1 MIRSLYLSLIYFF
14 LISCNQNNDLKDNVL
29 LSNEITFDVFVNDY
43 KLIDS
48 DSLQVKL
55 SFINTDSS
63 KVVLDWS
70 TNDILNG
77 QFDLGRD
84 SLNTHIKNI
93 PVSQGA
99 DSVFIDIKQNDI
111 SINSFSIKVEPRNEQ
126 KVVIVSDSESN
137 FSGLLNENRLFTYNL
152 IKTES
157 FKKYDFSG
165 YDILIVESVKE
176 FSDNLIREIQKFM
189 LRKKTILY
197 FMGNV
202 NTAYLSQT
210 LDYPT
215 IKAIRGSS
223 KNQFFKLDSEYP
235 NKYLS
240 SNSKEFKI
248 FRFFELKN
256 YKSDEA
262 FFKISTNDPIV
273 IKKNIFGSNVFFLAT
288 KMDDDWNNELFNE
301 FIYDIFLDLVYS
313 KIVVN
318 ES

>member
-1 MIRSLYLSLIYFF
+1 MIRSLYLSLICFF

-111 SINSFSIKVEPRNEQ
+111 SINSFSIKVEPRNQQ

-137 FSGLLNENRLFTYNL
+137 FSGLLNENRLFTYDL

-165 YDILIVESVKE
+165 YDIMIVESVKE

-189 LRKKTILY
+189 LSKKTILY
-197 FMGNV
+197 LMENV

-215 IKAIRGSS
+215 IKAI
-223 KNQFFKLDSEYP
+223 
-235 NKYLS
+235 
-240 SNSKEFKI
+240 
-248 FRFFELKN
+248 
-256 YKSDEA
+256 
-262 FFKISTNDPIV
+262 
-273 IKKNIFGSNVFFLAT
+273 
-288 KMDDDWNNELFNE
+288 
-301 FIYDIFLDLVYS
+301 
-313 KIVVN
+313 
-318 ES
+318 

>member
-1 MIRSLYLSLIYFF
+1 MIKSLYLSLIGFF
-14 LISCNQNNDLKDNVL
+14 LMSCNQSSDSKDNVL
-29 LSNEITFDVFVNDY
+29 LSNEITLDVVVNDY

-84 SLNTHIKNI
+84 SLNTHIKKI

-99 DSVFIDIKQNDI
+99 DSVFIDIKQNHI

-157 FKKYDFSG
+157 FKK
-165 YDILIVESVKE
+165 
-176 FSDNLIREIQKFM
+176 
-189 LRKKTILY
+189 
-197 FMGNV
+197 
-202 NTAYLSQT
+202 
-210 LDYPT
+210 
-215 IKAIRGSS
+215 
-223 KNQFFKLDSEYP
+223 
-235 NKYLS
+235 
-240 SNSKEFKI
+240 
-248 FRFFELKN
+248 
-256 YKSDEA
+256 
-262 FFKISTNDPIV
+262 
-273 IKKNIFGSNVFFLAT
+273 
-288 KMDDDWNNELFNE
+288 LFN
-301 FIYDIFLDLVYS
+301 LV
-313 KIVVN
+313 IIN
-318 ES
+318 F

>member
-1 MIRSLYLSLIYFF
+1 MIKSLYLALICFS

-84 SLNTHIKNI
+84 SLNTHLKNI
-93 PVSQGA
+93 PVSQGV

-111 SINSFSIKVEPRNEQ
+111 LINSFSVKVEPRNEQ

-137 FSGLLNENRLFTYNL
+137 FSGLLNENRLFTYDL

-197 FMGNV
+197 FMENV

-210 LDYPT
+210 LDYPN

-240 SNSKEFKI
+240 TKSKEFQI

-262 FFKISTNDPIV
+262 FLKISTNDPLV

-301 FIYDIFLDLVYS
+301 FIYDIFLDLVYT